1 MCVWSIFHVLSNKR
15 HKKSLCVSIFIMS
28 GSHAIYYPRH
38 FISQNILGIFS
49 YIAHYPAISVKVQ
62 TVCPFWDFRLS
73 RTSFI
78 FQYYQYAYVLMGVWS
93 ECLSRVYKDIFHPRF
108 FISNKHNWS
117 VLWINHDDNLHSS
130 IITHHQ
136 DLFFSNYITHCE
148 QNFKAVKNVKF

>member
-93 ECLSRVYKDIFHPRF
+93 ECLSRVYKGIFITDSLFLTNTIDPYYELIMMTIYIHQSLPIIKIYF
-108 FISNKHNWS
+108 FQ
-117 VLWINHDDNLHSS
+117 
-130 IITHHQ
+130 II
-136 DLFFSNYITHCE
+136 
-148 QNFKAVKNVKF
+148 